1 MKVGNGWRLGKDIG
15 IGVSRKSA
23 IMRSGSIS
31 GAGCTM
37 SNTIVLY
44 FDGNGVFS
52 VLLVDLRYDLF
63 RRSNC

>member
-1 MKVGNGWRLGKDIG
+1 MKVGNGWRLVEDIG

-23 IMRSGSIS
+23 ITRSGSVS
-31 GAGCTM
+31 GAGCVM

-44 FDGNGVFS
+44 FNSNGVFS

-63 RRSNC
+63 RRSNY